1 MSEASETTVLENTVA
16 DLRAEGFDVLVQ
28 PSRQAVPPFLKGYS
42 PDAIAIR
49 GNEKIVI
56 EVLNSDPSAKQKLE
70 ELQKLVANDPV
81 WQLRAIWINSSPPI
95 PVERVPRKNIEK
107 AIEGVKSLLADDSTM
122 PALLMAWA
130 TFEALGRG
138 ILPEKFSRP
147 QTPGR
152 LVDVLAEGGQLTPTE
167 ADQLRVLVTL
177 RNRVIHG
184 GLQQTVSR
192 EDLNAFVGILETLVN
207 LLPL

>member
-56 EVLNSDPSAKQKLE
+56 EVLSSGPSAKQKLE
-70 ELQKLVANDPV
+70 ELQKLVANDPL
-81 WQLRAIWINSSPPI
+81 WQLRAIWINSSPPTQ
-95 PVERVPRKNIEK
+95 VERVPRKNIEK

-130 TFEALGRG
+130 IFEALGRG
-138 ILPEKFSRP
+138 ILPEKFNRP

-152 LVDVLAEGGQLTPTE
+152 LVDVLAEGGQLTPSE
-167 ADQLRVLVTL
+167 ADQLRLLATL

-192 EDLNAFVGILETLVN
+192 EEIGAFVGILETLVN
-207 LLPL
+207 LLPA